1 MIRLLN
7 IRSRSACAW
16 LGFLLFSQLAAAQN
30 VTMFGGSSLAKECY
44 RLSQTAAMTNTASR
58 TDVEVCTKAIFH
70 GELNKK
76 DLVATYVNRGIVH
89 MAMEEYQEAA
99 RDYNK
104 ALGMSDDVGEAYV
117 NRGNLWF
124 VASRFKEAIADYDKS
139 IQFGIE
145 KTHVA
150 FLNRGM
156 AYEKLGKLEK
166 AKSDY
171 QAALDKIDDWSTAQ
185 QKLQRVQEKLDK
197 RSKTEGAG

>member
-1 MIRLLN
+1 MTTLSMIR
-7 IRSRSACAW
+7 IRNGAAG
-16 LGFLLFSQLAAAQN
+16 LGLLLFSQLTAAQN
-30 VTMFGGSSLAKECY
+30 VTMFGGSSLAKDCY
-44 RLSQTAAMTNTASR
+44 RFSQTAAMTSTAST
-58 TDVEVCTKAIFH
+58 TDIEVCTKAIFD
-70 GELNKK
+70 GGLNKK
-76 DLVATYVNRGIVH
+76 DLVATYVNRGIIH
-89 MAMEEYQEAA
+89 MAMEHYQAAA

-139 IQFGIE
+139 IEFGVE

-156 AYEKLGKLEK
+156 AYEQMGKLEE

-171 QAALDKIDDWSTAQ
+171 QVALEALEDWPAA
-185 QKLQRVQEKLDK
+185 QKRLQRVQGKIDK
-197 RSKTEGAG
+197 GSKTQGAY